1 MENLGSITL
10 DMVRSPQPAH
20 VHRFARGICIDLCAC
35 MYITFVSYRIVHYP
49 SVCVAKLLSGLVDQN
64 RSSSATWACS
74 SVSCELEPSAV
85 FIIVITSCWHETRT
99 CLNICFEFSRD
110 ARMIYSY
117 SVQLVALG
125 WKALGRLPF
134 LLPISQPLRPM
145 SKITLEL
152 SEREARGVL
161 RVFEEARD
169 LPLSVGAMR
178 LALSQHFEATPHRQ
192 VVDPEVN
199 SSLDRHG
206 QTPNEALHVRGE

>member
-1 MENLGSITL
+1 
-10 DMVRSPQPAH
+10 MVRSPQPAH

-49 SVCVAKLLSGLVDQN
+49 SVCVAKLLSGLVGQN

-85 FIIVITSCWHETRT
+85 FIIVITSCWHKTRT

-110 ARMIYSY
+110 ARMIYSH

-161 RVFEEARD
+161 RGWRRAR
-169 LPLSVGAMR
+169 S
-178 LALSQHFEATPHRQ
+178 
-192 VVDPEVN
+192 
-199 SSLDRHG
+199 
-206 QTPNEALHVRGE
+206 RGRRIR

>member
-1 MENLGSITL
+1 
-10 DMVRSPQPAH
+10 MVRSPQPAH

-49 SVCVAKLLSGLVDQN
+49 SVCIAKLLSGLVDQN

-85 FIIVITSCWHETRT
+85 FIIMMTSCWQETRT
-99 CLNICFEFSRD
+99 CLNICIEFSRD

-199 SSLDRHG
+199 SSLDTHG
-206 QTPNEALHVRGE
+206 QTPNEALHVQGE